1 MNTLL
6 ISAIGTELILFTSVF
21 LLYVSSIKT
30 RKSLIIHIIIFI
42 IGAAPLLYAVI
53 DDAVNNYP
61 DANIGLGLLF
71 MYTWIFSGIAFIIW
85 IMKLII
91 IKKKS

>member
-6 ISAIGTELILFTSVF
+6 ISAIGTEMILFTSVY

-71 MYTWIFSGIAFIIW
+71 MYTWIFSGITFITW